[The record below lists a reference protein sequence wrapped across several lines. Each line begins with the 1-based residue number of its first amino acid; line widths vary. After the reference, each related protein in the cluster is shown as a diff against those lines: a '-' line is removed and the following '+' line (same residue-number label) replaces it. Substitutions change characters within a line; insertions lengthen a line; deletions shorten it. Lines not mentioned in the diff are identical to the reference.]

1 MIIMESG
8 IKGKFNDDKVKD
20 DTAEKLFEQE
30 V

>member
-1 MIIMESG
+1 METG